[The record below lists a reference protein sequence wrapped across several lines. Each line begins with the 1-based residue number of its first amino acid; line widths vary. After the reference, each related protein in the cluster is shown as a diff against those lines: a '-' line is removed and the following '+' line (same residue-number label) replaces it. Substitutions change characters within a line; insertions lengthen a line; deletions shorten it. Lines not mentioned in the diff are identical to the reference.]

1 MKKLTAEQKSFKV
14 NLVTENDTIYVGFDV
29 HKRTYAAAVWC
40 NGLIVRVTTMPAD
53 NEKVIKFLEPMRWAI
68 KTVVYEAGPTGYTL
82 ARVLESAG
90 YEVGVAA
97 PSKTPSVKGDKSD
110 RLDCRQ
116 LALYAAG
123 GMLTYVS
130 IPTIDQELDRQV
142 RRMREQLNNK
152 LKRVKQQIKST
163 LLQYGIAEP
172 AGLCDW
178 SKKSVSALKQVQV
191 DERLRYCLG
200 GLLDEME
207 YLESKLA
214 EVGNKIKDIFG
225 RGEHEAIVR
234 RLDDH
239 KCIDILTA
247 SHLAAELYD
256 PRRFSNGREV
266 AKYLGLSPRVRQS
279 GQTRREGPLSRTGR
293 GALRANLVQISW
305 MLIRYDTDAKRLFLR
320 LLNTTGH
327 KNKAIAAVARRL
339 GIKLWREMCNAAA

>member
-1 MKKLTAEQKSFKV
+1 MNV
-14 NLVTENDTIYVGFDV
+14 
-29 HKRTYAAAVWC
+29 
-40 NGLIVRVTTMPAD
+40 
-53 NEKVIKFLEPMRWAI
+53 
-68 KTVVYEAGPTGYTL
+68 
-82 ARVLESAG
+82 
-90 YEVGVAA
+90 
-97 PSKTPSVKGDKSD
+97 DKSD

-130 IPTIDQELDRQV
+130 IPTMAQELDRQV

-152 LKRVKQQIKST
+152 FKRVKQQIKSM

-172 AGLCDW
+172 AGLSDW
-178 SKKSVSALKQVQV
+178 SKKSVNSLNEIEV
-191 DERLRYCLG
+191 DERLRYCLD
-200 GLLDEME
+200 GLLDEMA
-207 YLESKLA
+207 YLQSRLGEVESK
-214 EVGNKIKDIFG
+214 IKEIFG
-225 RGEHEAIVR
+225 NGDHAAVVR
-234 RLDDH
+234 VLDEH

-266 AKYLGLSPRVRQS
+266 AKYLGLSPKVRQS

-293 GALRANLVQISW
+293 GSLRANLVQISW
-305 MLIRYDTDAKRLFLR
+305 MLIRYDADSRRLFLR
-320 LLNTTGH
+320 LLNTIGH